1 MPEIDNVNVDVYKSG
16 GMALASK
23 RESVTATY
31 FGSAFKQ
38 IDKYVRQWMD
48 FWNVPGLGISIT
60 DNKKL
65 LRLSTYGY
73 SDVESETPVS
83 PETMWEIG
91 SISKSFA
98 SIVLMQ
104 LHDERRVDLNR
115 PVTEYLPWFSVK
127 SRFEPIALHHL
138 LTHTAGIVMG
148 TECRLSGIPEVQA
161 LADTETSTPPGKRFY
176 YSNVGYKVVGLV
188 IEEILGMSC
197 DKAIRE
203 RVFDPL
209 DMDNSVAT
217 ITHDIRKQLA
227 VCYLPFYDDRPS
239 PIGGPLVR
247 GTWIESDTAD
257 GSICSTP
264 SDMAKYLRMLM
275 NRGKCAGGRVIS
287 KKGFEL
293 LTQKAI
299 FPDDDLHKGA
309 YGYGISIDESDGH
322 TYIGHTGGM
331 VGHTSSVRMDMDEG
345 LGVGA
350 FINVSNPAE
359 VDDVARFALSV
370 LRAAMAGTKLPE
382 VPKFSDRMSVG
393 NAREYSGQFD
403 GEDRSLRVRSSGN
416 RLSLNIGRKDIT
428 MVKREDDTFLANY
441 PCLDIFMM
449 RFEREN
455 GKVKRIINGPDVYER
470 HGHIKDSKTRPPKS
484 AEEFEGH
491 YRSYNPWLSNFRII
505 SRNGKLMFV
514 DPSGKE
520 QDMSRLPDGSFRI
533 GDAASPERVR
543 FDSVVRGKA
552 SHAVL
557 SGGDFYRTFTP

>member
-1 MPEIDNVNVDVYKSG
+1 
-16 GMALASK
+16 MARASK
-23 RESVTATY
+23 RESATATY

-73 SDVESETPVS
+73 SDVESETPVR

-104 LHDERRVDLNR
+104 LHDERKVDLNR

-197 DKAIRE
+197 DKAIRD

-275 NRGKCAGGRVIS
+275 NRGKCAGSRVIS
-287 KKGFEL
+287 EKGFKL

-299 FPDDDLHKGA
+299 LPDDDLHKGA

-331 VGHTSSVRMDMDEG
+331 VGHTSSIRMDMDDG
-345 LGVGA
+345 FGVGA

-359 VDDVARFALSV
+359 VEDVARFALSA
-370 LRAAMAGTKLPE
+370 LRAATAGTKPPE
-382 VPKFSDRMSVG
+382 VPILSDRTSVG
-393 NAREYSGQFD
+393 NAGEYSGQFD
-403 GEDRSLRVRSSGN
+403 GEKRSLRVRTSGS
-416 RLSLNIGRKDIT
+416 RLTLNIGRKDVA
-428 MVKREDDTFLANY
+428 MEKREDDIFLANY
-441 PCLDIFMM
+441 PGLNLFMM

-455 GKVKRIINGPDVYER
+455 GKVTRIVHGPDVYER
-470 HGHIKDSKTRPPKS
+470 HGHMRDSKTRPPKG

-505 SRNGKLMFV
+505 SRKGKLVFV